1 MPQQQSDSFK
11 NVQVTL
17 EEFKQKLIILLSTDL
32 SKIHISHEWSFMP
45 YVNDHL
51 EFLIEQTSG
60 LLESLN
66 DSPPP
71 KTLEEIKTLND
82 VHNQT
87 EDNS

>member
-1 MPQQQSDSFK
+1 MTQHSNNFLEVQTTFK
-11 NVQVTL
+11 EIL
-17 EEFKQKLIILLSTDL
+17 EKLTKLSSTDL